1 MNECMNV
8 CTYIQHECIQYSVIH
23 VPPAVH
29 HWHAI
34 TPLPLPR
41 NLNTA
46 RTLPVS
52 GIIERKGPGTLY
64 FPTSIQSGRYSSGSF
79 ISILYAWTL
88 NCCRRYYYGDVTD
101 EIRLHNHPFLQL
113 QDYPPVLPLGR
124 RGLETSD

>member
-23 VPPAVH
+23 VPPLSGASLACH
-29 HWHAI
+29 H
-34 TPLPLPR
+34 PLPLPR

-79 ISILYAWTL
+79 ISILYALAL
-88 NCCRRYYYGDVTD
+88 NCSRRYNYGDVTD
-101 EIRLHNHPFLQL
+101 EIQA
-113 QDYPPVLPLGR
+113 
-124 RGLETSD
+124 T